1 MLKTRWIAL
10 AAVVALAATGIA
22 VAAKDKGIS
31 AASASFT
38 TDAGPKT
45 KTRTCTGADGTYEL
59 KHGVYAGT
67 GTGLLAGNV
76 QLRFNSIVNTTE
88 NLGLVKGTLTARDG
102 NELKVNAHFTAV
114 VDGSNVSGFLNGR
127 AKDAKAALLA
137 NFSATL
143 GSSSLNGQLGGGSA
157 SNTAILYAGTGCT
170 KTTVQ
175 NAATAAAQNGKG
187 KGKNKGKGHGRP

>member
-22 VAAKDKGIS
+22 VAAKDKGVS
-31 AASASFT
+31 TASATFT
-38 TDAGPKT
+38 TDAGAKT
-45 KTRTCTGADGTYEL
+45 KTRTCTGTDGTYEL

-88 NLGLVKGTLTARDG
+88 DLGLLKGTLTAREG
-102 NELKVNAHFTAV
+102 NELKVKGHLTAV
-114 VDGSNVSGFLNGR
+114 VVGSNVSGLLNGR
-127 AKDAKAALLA
+127 AEDAKAALLA

-143 GSSSLNGQLGGGSA
+143 GASSLNGQLGGGSA
-157 SNTAILYAGTGCT
+157 SNTAILYAGTGCE

-175 NAATAAAQNGKG
+175 NAAAAAAENGQG
-187 KGKNKGKGHGRP
+187 KKKGKGHRP

>member
-1 MLKTRWIAL
+1 MKKTRWIAL
-10 AAVVALAATGIA
+10 AALVALAATGIA

-31 AASASFT
+31 TASASFDT
-38 TDAGPKT
+38 SKGAQT

-59 KHGVYAGT
+59 THGVYTGT

-88 NLGLVKGTLTARDG
+88 HLGLFKGTLTAREG
-102 NELKVNAHFTAV
+102 NDLKVKAKLTAV
-114 VDGSNVSGFLNGR
+114 LDGSNVSGFLNGR

-143 GSSSLNGQLGGGSA
+143 GSNSLDGQLGGGSA
-157 SNTAILYAGTGCT
+157 SNTAVLYAGTGCT

-175 NAATAAAQNGKG
+175 KAAAAAASDKGNGKG
-187 KGKNKGKGHGRP
+187 KKKGKGHRP